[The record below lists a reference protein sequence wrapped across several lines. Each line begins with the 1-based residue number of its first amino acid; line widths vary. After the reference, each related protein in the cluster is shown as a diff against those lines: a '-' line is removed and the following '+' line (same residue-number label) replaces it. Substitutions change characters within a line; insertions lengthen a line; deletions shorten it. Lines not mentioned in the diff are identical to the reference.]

1 MRATTPRFEEVE
13 HIADA
18 SIRVYGKDC
27 AELLVNAAVG
37 MFSLMADWEDRS
49 FSGQQEVSLRSMDKE
64 TLLVDWLS
72 ELLYLHEMEERIYVD
87 IDIVDLSPTSLE
99 AVVRG
104 TNEWSPRTAIKA
116 VTYNDLRV
124 TETPRGYTAKLV
136 FDT

>member
-13 HIADA
+13 HVADA
-18 SIRVYGKDC
+18 SIRVYGANC
-27 AELLVNAAVG
+27 ADLLANAAVG

-49 FSGQQEVSLRSMDKE
+49 FSAQHEVSLRSMDEE
-64 TLLVDWLS
+64 TLLVDWLT

-87 IDIVDLSPTSLE
+87 IDFVDVSTTSLE

-104 TNEWSPRTAIKA
+104 TNEWTPRTAVKA

-124 TETPRGYTAKLV
+124 AKTPRGYTATIV